1 MDADALGDI
10 VERDRR
16 SMEPALR
23 APGAGRLYDY
33 RRFCTNAWKVGN
45 FLRHLGVRGGDGVA
59 IADDSS
65 PEAVLTLYGAALL
78 GAVVRFAPSG
88 APDDDVRTL
97 VVPESVLDAHD
108 IGPSTKPVVY
118 GDVPADVA
126 VPEDELGDTLFA
138 LLALCVELDV
148 DAGTALET
156 SLSKYEDRLAET
168 GDAGSGE

>member
-1 MDADALGDI
+1 MDEQSRVASFVAENEL
-10 VERDRR
+10 EA
-16 SMEPALR
+16 PA
-23 APGAGRLYDY
+23 AYRL
-33 RRFCTNAWKVGN
+33 
-45 FLRHLGVRGGDGVA
+45 
-59 IADDSS
+59 
-65 PEAVLTLYGAALL
+65 
-78 GAVVRFAPSG
+78 
-88 APDDDVRTL
+88 
-97 VVPESVLDAHD
+97 LDAVSEL
-108 IGPSTKPVVY
+108 GEVSKAVRASTAY